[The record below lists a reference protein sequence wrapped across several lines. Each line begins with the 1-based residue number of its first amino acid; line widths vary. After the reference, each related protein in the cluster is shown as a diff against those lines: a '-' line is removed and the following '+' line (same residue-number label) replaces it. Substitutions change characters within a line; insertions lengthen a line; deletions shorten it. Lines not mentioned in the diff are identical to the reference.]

1 MNLSAM
7 TKTELINLVQQLQFS
22 LKESHKVIQQLTR
35 DLPAYRKAV
44 DAKTRD
50 NTDVRKR
57 LSLKQE
63 LEKHSLFKLY
73 DDIVAADIFNGVDAA
88 TSKENALDTL
98 VEVLAIEGV
107 EITRDSLYKYFPSD
121 TKSSPHHT
129 GASR

>member
-22 LKESHKVIQQLTR
+22 LNESHKVIQQLTR

-57 LSLKQE
+57 LSLEQE

-88 TSKENALDTL
+88 TSKENALDTI

-107 EITRDSLYKYFPSD
+107 EITRDSLYRYFPSD
-121 TKSSPHHT
+121 TKS
-129 GASR
+129 

>member
-35 DLPAYRKAV
+35 DLPTYRKAV

-50 NTDVRKR
+50 NTDVRKQ

-73 DDIVAADIFNGVDAA
+73 DDIVAADIFNGVDA
-88 TSKENALDTL
+88 
-98 VEVLAIEGV
+98 
-107 EITRDSLYKYFPSD
+107 
-121 TKSSPHHT
+121 
-129 GASR
+129 

>member
-88 TSKENALDTL
+88 TSKENALDTI

-121 TKSSPHHT
+121 TKT
-129 GASR
+129 

>member
-22 LKESHKVIQQLTR
+22 LNESHKVIQQLTR

-73 DDIVAADIFNGVDAA
+73 DDIVAADIFNGVDAT
-88 TSKENALDTL
+88 TSKENALDTI

-121 TKSSPHHT
+121 TKS
-129 GASR
+129 

>member
-57 LSLKQE
+57 LSLEQE

-121 TKSSPHHT
+121 TKT
-129 GASR
+129 

>member
-22 LKESHKVIQQLTR
+22 LNESHKVIQQLTR

-57 LSLKQE
+57 LSLEQE

-88 TSKENALDTL
+88 TSKENALDTI

-121 TKSSPHHT
+121 TKS
-129 GASR
+129 

>member
-22 LKESHKVIQQLTR
+22 LNESHKVIQQLTR

-88 TSKENALDTL
+88 TSKENALDTI

-107 EITRDSLYKYFPSD
+107 EITRDSLYRYFPSD
-121 TKSSPHHT
+121 TKS
-129 GASR
+129 

>member
-22 LKESHKVIQQLTR
+22 LNESHKVIQQLTR

-73 DDIVAADIFNGVDAA
+73 DDIVAADIFNGVDAT
-88 TSKENALDTL
+88 TSKENALDTI

-107 EITRDSLYKYFPSD
+107 EITRDSLYRYFPSD
-121 TKSSPHHT
+121 TKS
-129 GASR
+129 

>member
-73 DDIVAADIFNGVDAA
+73 DDIVAADIFNGVDAT
-88 TSKENALDTL
+88 TSKENALDTI

-107 EITRDSLYKYFPSD
+107 EITRDSLYRYFPSD
-121 TKSSPHHT
+121 TKS
-129 GASR
+129 

>member
-22 LKESHKVIQQLTR
+22 LNESHKVIQQLTR

-50 NTDVRKR
+50 NTDVRKQ

-88 TSKENALDTL
+88 TSKENALDTI

-121 TKSSPHHT
+121 TKS
-129 GASR
+129 

>member
-35 DLPAYRKAV
+35 DFPAYRKAV

-73 DDIVAADIFNGVDAA
+73 DDIVAADIFNGVDAT
-88 TSKENALDTL
+88 TSKENALDTI

-121 TKSSPHHT
+121 TKS
-129 GASR
+129 

>member
-88 TSKENALDTL
+88 TSKENALDTI

-121 TKSSPHHT
+121 TKS
-129 GASR
+129 

>member
-57 LSLKQE
+57 LSLEQE

-73 DDIVAADIFNGVDAA
+73 DDIVAADIFNGVDAT
-88 TSKENALDTL
+88 TSKENALDTI

-107 EITRDSLYKYFPSD
+107 EITRDSLYRYFPSD
-121 TKSSPHHT
+121 TKS
-129 GASR
+129 

>member
-57 LSLKQE
+57 LSLEQE

-88 TSKENALDTL
+88 TSKENALDTI

-121 TKSSPHHT
+121 TKT
-129 GASR
+129 

>member
-121 TKSSPHHT
+121 TKS
-129 GASR
+129 

>member
-73 DDIVAADIFNGVDAA
+73 DDIVAADIFNGVDAT
-88 TSKENALDTL
+88 TSKENALDTI

-121 TKSSPHHT
+121 TKS
-129 GASR
+129 

>member
-22 LKESHKVIQQLTR
+22 LNESHKVIQQLTR

-57 LSLKQE
+57 LSLEQE

-73 DDIVAADIFNGVDAA
+73 DDIVAADIFNGVDAT
-88 TSKENALDTL
+88 TSKENALDTI

-107 EITRDSLYKYFPSD
+107 EITRDSLYRYFPSD
-121 TKSSPHHT
+121 TKS
-129 GASR
+129 

>member
-1 MNLSAM
+1 MDESVCNDKNWTNQS
-7 TKTELINLVQQLQFS
+7 VQQLQFS
-22 LKESHKVIQQLTR
+22 LNESHKVIQQLTR

-57 LSLKQE
+57 LSLEQE

-121 TKSSPHHT
+121 TKS
-129 GASR
+129 

>member
-57 LSLKQE
+57 LSLEQE

-88 TSKENALDTL
+88 TSKENALDTI

-107 EITRDSLYKYFPSD
+107 EITRDSLYRYFPSD
-121 TKSSPHHT
+121 TKS
-129 GASR
+129 

>member
-22 LKESHKVIQQLTR
+22 LNESHKVIQQLTR

-88 TSKENALDTL
+88 TSKENALDTI

-121 TKSSPHHT
+121 TKS
-129 GASR
+129 

>member
-22 LKESHKVIQQLTR
+22 LNESHKVIQQLTR

-57 LSLKQE
+57 LSLEQE

-73 DDIVAADIFNGVDAA
+73 DDIVAADIFNGVDAT
-88 TSKENALDTL
+88 TSKENALDTI

-121 TKSSPHHT
+121 TKS
-129 GASR
+129 